1 MSSSKT
7 IATISTN
14 NNNDNKDGNN
24 NNKDT
29 CTKENLYAGVGD
41 IVRYY
46 DLDGGKLHFETKS

>member
-29 CTKENLYAGVGD
+29 CTKENLYAVLV
-41 IVRYY
+41 ILYVI
-46 DLDGGKLHFETKS
+46 TI